1 MPPERAGCDPAERH
15 VNPYARTMLP
25 LTLDGVRMAWS
36 RRQFMQSTAL
46 AAPTLVLARGREA
59 SASGAFSQRAATGGL
74 LRLDSNEN
82 AAGPCASAIEAITGA
97 TRLSHV
103 YPFRFE
109 GALQRA
115 IAARQG
121 VSSSNVMVGCGSSE
135 VLLNA
140 VLAFTDEKRGLLAPV
155 PTFEEPARRAR
166 QLGRLVRDVPV
177 RADLQV
183 DLDAMA
189 SHVPDAGLVFLCNP
203 NNPTSVA
210 LPLDDVRAFVAD
222 ALRRSPD
229 VVVLVDEAYI
239 EYADGAGVASAL
251 PLALESPR
259 VLVSRTFSKMY
270 GMAGLRVGY
279 AMGQPSLLERLAAW
293 SLPMSVNTVG
303 LHAAVAALEDDG
315 FEARERQRNAE
326 ARAFTVSQLSALGVR
341 TAPSHANFVMADV
354 KRDTAG
360 FRRACLEQG
369 VAVGRPFPPLDTW
382 SRISVGTMD
391 EMKRACAVFGA
402 VLRA

>member
-1 MPPERAGCDPAERH
+1 
-15 VNPYARTMLP
+15 
-25 LTLDGVRMAWS
+25 MAWS

-46 AAPTLVLARGREA
+46 AAPGLVLARGREA
-59 SASGAFSQRAATGGL
+59 AAGSTSRMAVARDGV

-82 AAGPCASAIEAITGA
+82 AAGPCAAALDAIREAARIP
-97 TRLSHV
+97 HV

-115 IAARQG
+115 IASRLG
-121 VSSSNVMVGCGSSE
+121 VSRSNVIVGCGSSE
-135 VLLNA
+135 ILMNA
-140 VLAFTDEKRGLLAPV
+140 VLAFTDETRGLLAPV

-166 QLGRLVRDVPV
+166 QLRRPVREVPV
-177 RADLQV
+177 RPDLQV

-189 SHVPDAGLVFLCNP
+189 RHVEEAGLIFLCNP

-210 LPLDDVRAFVAD
+210 LPAADVRAFVTE

-229 VVVLVDEAYI
+229 VVILLDEAYI
-239 EYADGAGVASAL
+239 EYADGGGVTSAL

-279 AMGQPSLLERLAAW
+279 GLGRPELLQRLSPW
-293 SLPMSVNTVG
+293 SVPMSVNTIG
-303 LHAAVAALEDDG
+303 LHAAMAAMADPALET
-315 FEARERQRNAE
+315 RERQRNAE
-326 ARAFTVSQLSALGVR
+326 ARAFTMTRLAALGAPS
-341 TAPSHANFVMADV
+341 APSHANFVMTDV
-354 KRDTAG
+354 KRDCVA
-360 FRRACLEQG
+360 FREACMAHG
-369 VAVGRPFPPLDTW
+369 VAVGRPFPPLTTW
-382 SRISVGTMD
+382 SRISIGTLE
-391 EMKRACAVFGA
+391 EMQRACTVFES

>member
-1 MPPERAGCDPAERH
+1 
-15 VNPYARTMLP
+15 
-25 LTLDGVRMAWS
+25 MAWS
-36 RRQFMQSTAL
+36 RRRFMHSTAL
-46 AAPTLVLARGREA
+46 AASGLALARGREA
-59 SASGAFSQRAATGGL
+59 TAAGAAILPNGL

-82 AAGPCASAIEAITGA
+82 AAGPCAAAVEAIGEA
-97 TRLSHV
+97 TRQSHV

-109 GALQRA
+109 GDLQAA

-121 VSSSNVMVGCGSSE
+121 VTSSNVLVGCGSSE

-140 VLAFTDEKRGLLAPV
+140 VLAFTDSRKGLLAPV
-155 PTFEEPARRAR
+155 PTFEDPARRAR
-166 QLGRLVRDVPV
+166 QLQRPVREVPV

-189 SHVPDAGLVFLCNP
+189 RHVEEAGLIFLCNP

-210 LPLDDVRAFVAD
+210 LPSEQVRAFVAD

-239 EYADGAGVASAL
+239 EYADGDGVASAL

-279 AMGQPSLLERLAAW
+279 AMGQPALLRRLAAW

-303 LHAAVAALEDDG
+303 LHAAVAAMRETDL
-315 FEARERQRNAE
+315 EARERARNAE
-326 ARAFTVSQLSALGVR
+326 ARAFTVARLRALGAR

-354 KRDTAG
+354 GRDTVA
-360 FRRACLEQG
+360 FRSACLAQG
-369 VAVGRPFPPLDTW
+369 VAVGRPFPPLMTH
-382 SRISVGTMD
+382 SRISIGTMD
-391 EMKRACAVFGA
+391 EMRRACAVFES
-402 VLRA
+402 VLQA